1 MLAATPL
8 GALQPRV
15 SFRSFDK
22 PAASHHGSRPRA
34 SKLEPVV
41 PPSFGSNARCFG
53 GDALIS
59 LLVPDALLIAAVNC
73 RITARLRPPTL
84 RFRCAGPT
92 ALLVTPPRHVVVS
105 AASPDAA
112 VRLSVIDEERKRWK
126 NMKRCPES
134 ADTVKV
140 RLI

>member
-15 SFRSFDK
+15 SFLSVDK
-22 PAASHHGSRPRA
+22 PAASHHGSRPRGP
-34 SKLEPVV
+34 SGLEPVV

-53 GDALIS
+53 GDALVS
-59 LLVPDALLIAAVNC
+59 LLVPDALLIARRQLSNHLA
-73 RITARLRPPTL
+73 PSPTHSVS
-84 RFRCAGPT
+84 A
-92 ALLVTPPRHVVVS
+92 ALDRQPSLVTPPRHVVVS

-126 NMKRCPES
+126 NLTRCLES
-134 ADTVKV
+134 ADTV
-140 RLI
+140 